1 MASNYEVN
9 IKLDTKKAKDQ
20 LRELEQRIAKLN
32 RLALKGKAS
41 KQILKTER
49 DALALKIKENKLQA
63 QKIRK
68 DKEELKISRDN
79 LRLEKE
85 KAVAIDRQTRAVE
98 RKTRTVRAG
107 SMTPMG
113 PSSPLNF
120 TNQGTLLP
128 GPRLGGSTGS
138 GSKGSGAIS
147 SAIVSGAFPLLFG
160 QGPLVAGAGAL
171 GGGIGSMVGGQMGG
185 FAGGLLATSIVT
197 PIQQFVIEAANLG
210 KALDP
215 ATKNV
220 EVLTAALGV
229 TGTEFEKNIKTLKKL
244 GGEEEA
250 FGIAREKMVKLVGK
264 EGVDAMQ
271 RFGQGT
277 TELANQFAIAMTQ
290 MKSGFVQFMESTGTG
305 QFLLKRMTFTN
316 LYRQAQNSEDTKIQ
330 DLLELRKLYMRAS
343 FWDSAEDKALKAA
356 HPEIKSAAQATN
368 AVVEQQRLNNEKD
381 KQLTIDKM
389 LDEIQ
394 KKRVSNIADEIAL
407 LEKSMG
413 LTSDEF
419 EIEKQIMQMKQEG
432 EIKDENEIRNKLKYL
447 QELQK
452 ERKLAEETAAA
463 FERMAQSI
471 TTDISKGIQG
481 MIRGT
486 STLNDM
492 LNNVL
497 NKLID
502 AAFNMAFFGNMQGT
516 LGGGGLFGSI
526 FGGLGGLFGGGGSG
540 RAGKFLDGVPN
551 PFKAEGGPVS
561 GGRSYVVGEK
571 GPELFTPGISGGITP
586 NHALGGSTSISVNVD
601 ASGSSVEGNEQNGEE
616 FGRLIA
622 MAIQSELIKEK
633 RPGGLLS

>member
-20 LRELEQRIAKLN
+20 LRELEERIAKLN

-63 QKIRK
+63 QKIKK
-68 DKEELKISRDN
+68 DKEEQRIAKAN
-79 LRLEKE
+79 LRIEKE

-138 GSKGSGAIS
+138 GAKGSGALS
-147 SAIVSGAFPLLFG
+147 SAIISGAFPLLFG

-197 PIQQFVIEAANLG
+197 PIQQFAIEAANLG

-229 TGTEFEKNIKTLKKL
+229 TGTEFEKNIKTLQKL

-290 MKSGFVQFMESTGTG
+290 MKSGFAQFMESTGTG
-305 QFLLKRMTFTN
+305 QFLLNRMTFTN

-343 FWDSAEDKALKAA
+343 IWDSAEDKALKAA

-368 AVVEQQRLNNEKD
+368 AIVEQQKLNNEKD

-407 LEKSMG
+407 LERNMG
-413 LTSDEF
+413 LTSNEF
-419 EIEKQIMQMKQEG
+419 EIEKQIMEMKQER

-447 QELQK
+447 QGLQK

-463 FERMAQSI
+463 FEKMAQSI

-486 STLNDM
+486 STLND
-492 LNNVL
+492 VL
-497 NKLID
+497 NSVLDKLID
-502 AAFNMAFFGNMQGT
+502 AAFNMALFGNIQGT
-516 LGGGGLFGSI
+516 LGGGGFFGMFGSF
-526 FGGLGGLFGGGGSG
+526 FGKKEKP
-540 RAGKFLDGVPN
+540 GK
-551 PFKAEGGPVS
+551 KAAEGGRIP
-561 GGRSYVVGEK
+561 GGRASLVGEK
-571 GPELFTPGISGGITP
+571 GPELFTPATSGYVTP

-616 FGRLIA
+616 LGRLIA

>member
-1 MASNYEVN
+1 VASNYEVN
-9 IKLDTKKAKDQ
+9 IKLDTKQAKDQ
-20 LRELEQRIAKLN
+20 LRELEKRIANLN

-49 DALALKIKENKLQA
+49 DALALKVKENKLQA
-63 QKIRK
+63 QKIKK
-68 DKEELKISRDN
+68 DRQELRIAKDN
-79 LRLEKE
+79 LKVEKE

-98 RKTRTVRAG
+98 RKTRTISGAG
-107 SMTPMG
+107 GRPTSRIPLG

-120 TNQGTLLP
+120 SPTGQMLP
-128 GPRLGGSTGS
+128 GPSRS
-138 GSKGSGAIS
+138 GISGALS
-147 SAIVSGAFPLLFG
+147 SAVISGAFPLLFG

-171 GGGIGSMVGGQMGG
+171 GGGIGSMVGGQQWG

-197 PIQQFVIEAANLG
+197 PIQQFAIEAANLG

-229 TGTEFEKNIKTLKKL
+229 TGTEFEKNIKTLQKL

-290 MKSGFVQFMESTGTG
+290 MKSGFAQFMEGTGTG
-305 QFLLKRMTFTN
+305 QFLLRRMTFTN
-316 LYRQAQNSEDTKIQ
+316 LYRQAENSEDTKIQ

-368 AVVEQQRLNNEKD
+368 AIVEQQKLNNEKD

-407 LEKSMG
+407 LEKNMG
-413 LTSDEF
+413 LTSNEF
-419 EIEKQIMQMKQEG
+419 EIEKQIMEMKQEG

-447 QELQK
+447 QWLQK

-463 FERMAQSI
+463 FEKMAQSI

-486 STLNDM
+486 STLND
-492 LNNVL
+492 VL
-497 NKLID
+497 NSVLDKLID
-502 AAFNMAFFGNMQGT
+502 AAFNMALFGNIQGT
-516 LGGGGLFGSI
+516 LGGGGFFGM
-526 FGGLGGLFGGGGSG
+526 FGFGKKEKP
-540 RAGKFLDGVPN
+540 GK
-551 PFKAEGGPVS
+551 KAAEGGRIP
-561 GGRSYVVGEK
+561 GGKASLVGEK
-571 GPELFTPGISGGITP
+571 GPELFTPATSGYVTP

-601 ASGSSVEGNEQNGEE
+601 ASGSSVEGNEQSGEE
-616 FGRLIA
+616 LGRLIA